1 MRNGEARLGMA
12 KAESRI
18 PRRASQ
24 VRILPGISS
33 VVAEGQTRRV
43 APWEDRIARAGS
55 SPAHTALGDF
65 MSMFRRDKA
74 LFFSFWVLFTL
85 AAGWFS
91 AVAWT
96 IWKAVAG

>member
-1 MRNGEARLGMA
+1 
-12 KAESRI
+12 
-18 PRRASQ
+18 
-24 VRILPGISS
+24 
-33 VVAEGQTRRV
+33 
-43 APWEDRIARAGS
+43 
-55 SPAHTALGDF
+55 